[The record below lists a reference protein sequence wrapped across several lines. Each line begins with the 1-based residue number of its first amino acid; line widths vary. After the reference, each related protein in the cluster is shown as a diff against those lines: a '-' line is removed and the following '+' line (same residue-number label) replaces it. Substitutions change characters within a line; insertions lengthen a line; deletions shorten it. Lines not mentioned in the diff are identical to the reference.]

1 MLDIRIRRLGLWGAP
16 GVAAALFWLA
26 VEWLHAGH
34 AGFPEAPALTQ
45 ASFEVLAP
53 AAEPAV
59 AVALPHDWRQAH
71 PEAEF
76 ARYRLEVELSAAAPT
91 GPDLYLPSSD
101 MSTRV
106 RVNGVLVDE
115 GEPFLAL
122 DSRLWH
128 VPHYVAVPAALCH
141 TGANHVELELAPTRH
156 GEGYLAPLYVGAR
169 ETLRPAY
176 ELRRFLQVTGVQMLV
191 VAMVAFALFLGLL
204 WLLRRKEEAA
214 LWFAASLLVVAV
226 GFWNLVSLQVW
237 VAKAS
242 WNWIGVVTPA
252 WLLAT
257 LTLFTHRLLGLH
269 KRRLEL
275 GIGTAV
281 LAGTLFFAATDGSSL
296 YHAARPAWGLLVLGF
311 GLYPGFLTLRRAL
324 REPSL
329 EASLLLTSGLLLNV
343 AGVHDI
349 GIANDTVPLTHDMAI
364 AWAVVIGIGL
374 TAWIFVRRFIVALD
388 TSEALSAD
396 LEQRVAEK
404 HAELE
409 RNYARLLELEQ
420 ERAVAHERERMM
432 ADLHDGLGGQ
442 LVSTL
447 AMLRSGDAKPPEL
460 ERALQAALDDMRLL
474 IHSIEGEE
482 SDLLGALAT
491 LRARLA
497 PRLQQAGLRLDW
509 VIEDVP
515 TPTGFGPE
523 KALQVMRIV
532 QEAIANVLKHAG
544 ATTLRVRT
552 GVAGGANGGSVFVT
566 IEDDGCGLGPQGGAG
581 RGLANM
587 RRRAAALGGGLE
599 LRSGGRGTAVH
610 LTLPLASS

>member
-1 MLDIRIRRLGLWGAP
+1 MPPASLHRLALRSAP
-16 GVAAALFWLA
+16 FAAALLFGA
-26 VEWLHAGH
+26 AIEWLHAGR
-34 AGFPEAPALTQ
+34 AGFPHGSAIERAR
-45 ASFEVLAP
+45 FEVLAP
-53 AAEPAV
+53 ARGPALGL
-59 AVALPHDWRQAH
+59 ALPHDWRPTH
-71 PEAEF
+71 PDAER
-76 ARYRLEVELSAAAPT
+76 ARYRVEVELDAASPT

-101 MSTRV
+101 LSTRV

-128 VPHYVAVPAALCH
+128 VPLYVPVPAALWRV
-141 TGANHVELELAPTRH
+141 GANQLELELAPARR
-156 GEGYLAPLYVGAR
+156 GEGYLSALYVGPR

-176 ELRRFLQVTGVQMLV
+176 ELRRFLQVTSVQVLV
-191 VAMVAFALFLGLL
+191 VAMVAFACFLGLL

-237 VAKAS
+237 VAKPS

-269 KRRLEL
+269 RTRLEL
-275 GIGTAV
+275 GLAAAV
-281 LAGTLFFAATDGSSL
+281 LAGTLFFAATDGSPL
-296 YHAARPAWGLLVLGF
+296 YHAARPGWGLLVLGF

-324 REPSL
+324 VEPGL
-329 EASLLLTSGLLLNV
+329 EASLLLGSGLILNV

-349 GIANDTVPLTHDMAI
+349 GVANGRVPLSHDMSI

-388 TSEALSAD
+388 TSEALSAE

-409 RNYARLLELEQ
+409 RNYVRLRRLEQ
-420 ERAVAHERERMM
+420 ERAVAEERERMM

-447 AMLRSGDAKPPEL
+447 AMLRSGAAEPPEL
-460 ERALQAALDDMRLL
+460 EAAVQAALDDMRLL
-474 IHSIEGEE
+474 ILSIQGEE
-482 SDLLGALAT
+482 SDLAGALAA

-509 VIEDVP
+509 AVADVP
-515 TPTGFGPE
+515 TPAGFGPE

-532 QEAIANVLKHAG
+532 QEAIANVLKHAN
-544 ATTLRVRT
+544 ASVLRVRT
-552 GVAGGANGGSVFVT
+552 RVAEGGSLVIVT
-566 IEDDGCGLGPQGGAG
+566 IEDDGCGVGARTGQG
-581 RGLANM
+581 RGIANM
-587 RRRAAALGGGLE
+587 RRRAAALGGRVE
-599 LRSGGRGTAVH
+599 LRSDGRGTAVE
-610 LTLPLASS
+610 LALPLAG